1 MIVIGTDEAGY
12 GPNFGPLVVSASIWE
27 TPDEDFSG
35 LANEL
40 DAHGISVGDSKKLYH
55 GGGSLAPLE
64 QSVLAL
70 LSGGKIDR
78 NSVFDLHELERIP
91 VSANW
96 ERTDESARIFET
108 VSGRHGIRFREVRS
122 RSVFP
127 EEFNRLLDRYDSK
140 GAMLSDIT
148 VGLVAEVVSAFRGN
162 RFLFLCD
169 KHGGRNR
176 YLDLLSSFFPDEMLW
191 IDRESRESSIYRF
204 SVENNSVEFRFV
216 AKGESNFPVA
226 VASMISKYRRE
237 LAMIALNEFWREKIP
252 GLRPTAGY
260 PEDAKRFKKEIA
272 AVQAELGIDDD
283 AIWRKK

>member
-1 MIVIGTDEAGY
+1 MIIIGTDEAGY

-27 TPDEDFSG
+27 TPDENFSG
-35 LANEL
+35 LTNEL
-40 DAHGISVGDSKKLYH
+40 NLHGISIGDSKKLYH

-64 QSVLAL
+64 QGVLAL

-78 NSVFDLHELERIP
+78 NSVFDRHELERIP
-91 VSANW
+91 VSANG
-96 ERTDESARIFET
+96 ERTEESARIFET
-108 VSGRHGIRFREVRS
+108 ASRHHGIRFREVRS

-127 EEFNRLLDRYDSK
+127 EEFNRLLNRCDSK
-140 GAMLSDIT
+140 GALLSDIT
-148 VGLVAEVVSAFRGN
+148 IGLVAEIVSVFPEDRY
-162 RFLFLCD
+162 LFLCD

-176 YLDLLSSFFPDEMLW
+176 YLDLLAAFFPGEMIW
-191 IDRESRESSIYRF
+191 IDRESRESSVYRF

-272 AVQAELGIDDD
+272 AKQAELEIDDN
-283 AIWRKK
+283 AIWRRK